1 MQLTKINGKYEL
13 WLPDH
18 RAARPEWLIENGGWE
33 VKRTEEV
40 LKALNPDSILFEV
53 GVVEGD
59 LTALFVKYSGCKVV
73 MFEPNNRVWSCI
85 KSIWEANELD
95 DPIDLYRGFLSSKS
109 TKDIYDVAYK
119 FSGIGDDL
127 IPDHGFKQ
135 LYENYP
141 DVPQMTLDEYCDMTE
156 RYPTVINVDIE
167 GSEFEFIKGAEKTLR
182 ERKPI
187 IFMSIHPEFM
197 YESYRNGG
205 IWKERYGERQHV
217 VHLLRFIDELG
228 YTHEIIEWD
237 YHECHAKFIPK

>member
-1 MQLTKINGKYEL
+1 MQLTNINGKYEL

-18 RAARPEWLIENGGWE
+18 RATRPEWLIENGGWE

-40 LKALNPDSILFEV
+40 LKALSPNDILFDIGTE
-53 GVVEGD
+53 EGD

-73 MFEPNNRVWSCI
+73 MFEPNDRVWSCI
-85 KSIWEANELD
+85 KSIWEANDLEM
-95 DPIDLYRGFLSSKS
+95 PIDLYRGFLSSKS
-109 TKDIYDVAYK
+109 TDVFDYSYK
-119 FSGIGDDL
+119 FQNISDDL
-127 IPDHGFKQ
+127 ISDHGFKQ

-141 DVPQMTLDEYCDMTE
+141 DVPQMTLDDYCKVTKI
-156 RYPTVINVDIE
+156 YPTVINVDIE
-167 GSEFEFIKGAEKTLR
+167 GSEFEFIKGAENTLR
-182 ERKPI
+182 EKKPI

-197 YESYRNGG
+197 FDSYRNEG

-237 YHECHAKFIPK
+237 YHECHAKFLPKN